1 MLSAPVLAIPM
12 RRLVGGEGFGSGGVA
27 ARGPR
32 TPAAAAAVFAV
43 VVVVVVVVVGKMTAS
58 CLRSSSCLREP
69 SRLRERDGLAFVR
82 REMAGCEARR
92 RSGCLAGSMLLFS
105 NAVAD
110 VEARA

>member
-43 VVVVVVVVVGKMTAS
+43 VVVVVVGKTTAS

>member
-1 MLSAPVLAIPM
+1 MLSAPVPAIPM

-43 VVVVVVVVVGKMTAS
+43 VVVVVVGKTTAS